1 MLSSNDLTGT
11 VPNSIWY
18 SNITSL
24 DLSLNRLQGTL
35 PSDMLPAAQAMLLET
50 SMGNVSVKLQVNQV
64 AGNIPNWFASLL
76 SGNID
81 MLEGNL
87 FSCKTDRSDLLE
99 NDPKADTYEC
109 GSDSTNYALIMCVL
123 LLICLTLF
131 MICMRQIRKTATWSM
146 ESFQLQYTETSIDID
161 VLWKHIQHSVYIMVG
176 MWLLGMVLF
185 AILSIYFSFYAD
197 VYVWVVSGIYKM
209 GEISA
214 LAMLSWFIV
223 CLLLV
228 TVCMMSF
235 TDIVTA

>member
-1 MLSSNDLTGT
+1 
-11 VPNSIWY
+11 
-18 SNITSL
+18 
-24 DLSLNRLQGTL
+24 
-35 PSDMLPAAQAMLLET
+35 
-50 SMGNVSVKLQVNQV
+50 
-64 AGNIPNWFASLL
+64 
-76 SGNID
+76 

-109 GSDSTNYALIMCVL
+109 GSDSTNYALIICVL

-185 AILSIYFSFYAD
+185 AIVSCLSISRFMQMSMCGLYQEFIK
-197 VYVWVVSGIYKM
+197 WVRFQHWQCSLGSLSVSY
-209 GEISA
+209 
-214 LAMLSWFIV
+214 W
-223 CLLLV
+223 
-228 TVCMMSF
+228 
-235 TDIVTA
+235 